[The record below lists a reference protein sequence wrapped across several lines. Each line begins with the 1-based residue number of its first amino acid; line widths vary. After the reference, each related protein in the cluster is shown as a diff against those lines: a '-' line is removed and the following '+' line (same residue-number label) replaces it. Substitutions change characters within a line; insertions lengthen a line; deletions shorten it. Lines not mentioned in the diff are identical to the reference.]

1 VLALNQMGIEWIL
14 IAAGVVILIA
24 ALAQRR
30 MLQKRFTDNR
40 EALAGIRFQD
50 ELPAEVG
57 QVLKKTPRL
66 QGDGTFRFKT
76 LGCIPF
82 ANNFESVRIA
92 LRIYFVEPTV
102 VEVLLIPDPG
112 NLERKLAVAVT
123 LDNKVLG
130 YVPSQEAGEMHKYL
144 LAHSSGVRAQAKIYL
159 GSRSEYNGVM
169 LDLAKPLKLVSKRSS

>member
-1 VLALNQMGIEWIL
+1 MGIEWIL
-14 IAAGVVILIA
+14 IAAGVAILIA
-24 ALAQRR
+24 VLAQRR
-30 MLQKRFTDNR
+30 MLQKRLSDNR

-66 QGDGTFRFKT
+66 QGDGAFRFKT

-92 LRIYFVEPTV
+92 RRIYFVEPTV

-112 NLERKLAVAVT
+112 NFERKLAVAVT

-159 GSRSEYNGVM
+159 GSRPEYNGVM